1 MAQNIGLTITLNGVD
16 LAVKSVKDLEKAIS
30 QARVELDQLGI
41 GSEAYA
47 KLNSEVNVAEGKLKD
62 LKKAAEGI
70 DLDRK
75 LGDFAKVGGAVT
87 ASFAAAQAAV
97 NLFGGDA
104 EKVGEAA
111 AKAQNLLTIALTAR
125 SVAEG
130 IVGLRTVKTTIATIA
145 QTVATNASSV
155 AMRAFFAVVAA
166 NPLGALLTVI
176 GLVVGAIIALTG
188 ETKEAESAEEQYQRT
203 LKKTNDQREFTLAL
217 LREQGATDEQLTRL
231 KIANA
236 QKDLNAARARVLVL
250 TQEGAAQET
259 LNKEFEI
266 IAASK
271 KTITLEQARL
281 DRLGREE
288 TTEGEKKL
296 ADDRKKRNDEAKQRQ
311 NEELERQ
318 KELIRTA
325 EELRRVE
332 LLRVSTGQQFKEL
345 NLTLE
350 IEKQNAE
357 FIRLKNTVGET
368 DDLLKKYSETFQDGV
383 KRDELILEGLG
394 STWEDIQGKLQ
405 KNVTLGIL
413 KPEDIARIEDERKK
427 VETNIK
433 LITTALTA
441 AKTDIQQ
448 TDLAR
453 VIREQLDIE
462 AGVGKTFEELQ
473 KTRLDFAALE
483 KQFIQDFVKANLDLT
498 KTGELRK
505 EQEIELTKTG
515 QEYFKSLVENQ
526 KQVLLYDDSLKKLTD
541 RFNLAQK
548 ANEQLVSS
556 GAAINGFIREN
567 TELIAEN
574 LKGLELQA
582 LSITQLGL
590 EALEAQILG
599 KRKDAYGAFAED
611 IIKIEKELKKKGI
624 DITKASEEEKLRILY
639 QYIKLRQGAAVSE
652 LDTFLEKFKQI
663 VEGFQSV
670 VNAVGQAAAQDF
682 QLQFEFLELQNKKS
696 LDNIVGDTK
705 EANDKRAEAEAIYQG
720 KVKALQKEQAKFNLQ
735 LTLTQAIANAA
746 AAIIKVTEQTGVF
759 AAIAGTIVAAVN
771 FAQIGNILTQIN
783 KINSLKR
790 GGFIKGQGGMV
801 VGPSHEYGG
810 VKYQSGGVELEGG
823 ESVINRVSSV
833 RYNDLLSQVN
843 MAGGGKP
850 LMVNNFDDSRIVEA
864 IAKQRKEPI
873 RAYVLEQ
880 DITQKQAINR
890 RLEQLAQ
897 I

>member
-16 LAVKSVKDLEKAIS
+16 LAVKSVKDLETAIA
-30 QARVELDQLGI
+30 QARTELSDLAI
-41 GSEAYA
+41 GSDAYGKLA
-47 KLNSEVNVAEGKLKD
+47 KDINVAEGKLKD
-62 LKKAAEGI
+62 LKKASEGI
-70 DLDRK
+70 DLERK
-75 LGDFAKVGGAVT
+75 LGDFAKVGSAVT
-87 ASFAAAQAAV
+87 SSFAAAQAAV

-104 EKVGEAA
+104 EKVGQAA
-111 AKAQNLLTIALTAR
+111 AEAQNLLTIALTAR

-145 QTVATNASSV
+145 QTAATNAGT
-155 AMRAFFAVVAA
+155 AATRAFYTVIAA
-166 NPLGALLTVI
+166 NPLGALFAVI
-176 GLVVGAIIALTG
+176 GLVVGALLLFKDNTEDAEKAQDALN
-188 ETKEAESAEEQYQRT
+188 KKVEEGNAISRRRQT
-203 LKKTNDQREFTLAL
+203 LLQA
-217 LREQGATDEQLTRL
+217 QGASELELAADRL
-231 KIANA
+231 KAA
-236 QKDLNAARARVLVL
+236 QDDFMLKRFIFLNTSKDNEEYEKKQQEYFDAETERDAADLNLKRIKS
-250 TQEGAAQET
+250 
-259 LNKEFEI
+259 KEI
-266 IAASK
+266 S
-271 KTITLEQARL
+271 
-281 DRLGREE
+281 DS
-288 TTEGEKKL
+288 EKKL
-296 ADDRKKRNDEAKQRQ
+296 EEDRKKRGEEQKNRAKD
-311 NEELERQ
+311 ELERQ
-318 KELIRTA
+318 KELIRTT
-325 EELRRVE
+325 EQLRRVE
-332 LLRVSTGQQFKEL
+332 LLRLSTGQQFKEL
-345 NLTLE
+345 DLGLE
-350 IEKQNAE
+350 AEKQNAE

-368 DDLLKKYSETFQDGV
+368 DDLLKKYSETFQSGV
-383 KRDELILEGLG
+383 KRDEAILKGLG
-394 STWEDIQGKLQ
+394 TEWGKVQAQLQ
-405 KNVTLGIL
+405 QDVTLGIL

-427 VETNIK
+427 VETNIG
-433 LITTALTA
+433 LVASALKS
-441 AKTDIQQ
+441 AKTDIEQ

-453 VIREQLDIE
+453 VIKEQLEIE
-462 AGVGKTFEELQ
+462 QGVGKTFEELQ

-483 KQFIQDFVKANLDLT
+483 TKFVKDFVNANLDRT
-498 KTGELRK
+498 KSLELQK
-505 EQEIELTKTG
+505 VQEEELTKTG
-515 QEYFKSLVENQ
+515 QEYFKSLVDNQ
-526 KQVLLYDDSLKKLTD
+526 RQVELYDQSLNKLTE

-548 ANEQLVSS
+548 ANEQLVTS
-556 GAAINGFIREN
+556 GQAINGFIKEN
-567 TELIAEN
+567 TKLIAEN
-574 LKGLELQA
+574 LTVD
-582 LSITQLGL
+582 I
-590 EALEAQILG
+590 EALTLNQRGIIDLEKAILG
-599 KRKDAYGAFAED
+599 ERKDLYGIFAYDVEQ
-611 IIKIEKELKKKGI
+611 IEKELAKKGI

-639 QYIKLRQGAAVSE
+639 EYVKLRQTAVVSE
-652 LDTFLEKFKQI
+652 LDKFLEKAEQI

-670 VNAVGQAAAQDF
+670 VNALGQGAAQNF
-682 QLQFEFLELQNKKS
+682 QLQFEFLELQNRKS

-759 AAIAGTIVAAVN
+759 AAIAGTIVATIN

-890 RLEQLAQ
+890 RLEQLSQ

>member
-1 MAQNIGLTITLNGVD
+1 MAQNIGLTITLGGVD
-16 LAVKSVKDLEKAIS
+16 LVVNSVKELEAAIAAAAQKLDTMGFGKA
-30 QARVELDQLGI
+30 RTQLE
-41 GSEAYA
+41 SD
-47 KLNSEVNVAEGKLKD
+47 VNVARGKLKD
-62 LKKAAEGI
+62 LQKAAEGI
-70 DLDRK
+70 DLERK

-104 EKVGEAA
+104 EKVGQAA
-111 AKAQNLLTIALTAR
+111 AQAQNLLTIALTAR

-176 GLVVGAIIALTG
+176 GLVVGAMIALTG
-188 ETKEAESAEEQYQRT
+188 ETKEAESAEEKYQKT
-203 LKKTNDQREFTLAL
+203 LKKTNDEREFTLAL
-217 LREQGATDEQLTRL
+217 LREQGASEEQQIRIR
-231 KIANA
+231 IANA
-236 QKDLNAARARVLVL
+236 EKDLRAARARVLVL

-281 DRLGREE
+281 DKLGREE
-288 TTEGEKKL
+288 AEEGEKKL
-296 ADDRKKRNDEAKQRQ
+296 ADDRKKRNDEATQRQ
-311 NEELERQ
+311 KEELERQ
-318 KELIRTA
+318 KELIRTT

-332 LLRVSTGQQFKEL
+332 LLRLSTGQQFKEL
-345 NLTLE
+345 DLALE
-350 IEKQNAE
+350 AEKQNAE
-357 FIRLKNTVGET
+357 FIRLKNTIVVT
-368 DDLLKKYSETFQDGV
+368 DDLLKKYSETFQTGV

-394 STWEDIQGKLQ
+394 STWEDVQGKLQ
-405 KNVTLGIL
+405 ENVTLGIL
-413 KPEDIARIEDERKK
+413 KPEDIARIESERKK
-427 VETNIK
+427 VEAN
-433 LITTALTA
+433 LQLVVNGLES
-441 AKTDIQQ
+441 AKTSIQQ
-448 TDLAR
+448 TDLAE
-453 VIREQLDIE
+453 VIRQQLEIEQ
-462 AGVGKTFEELQ
+462 GVGKSFEELQ
-473 KTRLDFAALE
+473 KARLDFAALE
-483 KQFIQDFVKANLDLT
+483 TKFVKDFVNANLDRT
-498 KTGELRK
+498 KSLELQK
-505 EQEIELTKTG
+505 VQEEELTKTG
-515 QEYFKSLVENQ
+515 QEYFKSLVDNQ

-548 ANEQLVSS
+548 ANEQLRES

-574 LKGLELQA
+574 IKGLELQA

-590 EALEAQILG
+590 DALEAQILG
-599 KRKDAYGAFAED
+599 KRKDVYGAFAED
-611 IIKIEKELKKKGI
+611 IIKIEKELAAKGI
-624 DITKASEEEKLRILY
+624 DISKASEEEKLRILY
-639 QYIKLRQGAAVSE
+639 QYIKLRQTAAVSE
-652 LDTFLEKFKQI
+652 TDVFLEKFKAI
-663 VEGFQSV
+663 TEGFQSV

-682 QLQFEFLELQNKKS
+682 QFQFEFLELQYQKS

-705 EANDKRAEAEAIYQG
+705 AANDKRAEAEAIYQG
-720 KVKALQKEQAKFNLQ
+720 KVKALQKQQAKFNLN

-746 AAIIKVTEQTGVF
+746 AAIVKVTEQTGVF
-759 AAIAGTIVAAVN
+759 AAIASGIVAAVN

-783 KINSLKR
+783 KIDSLKR

-810 VKYQSGGVELEGG
+810 VKFQNGGVELEGG
-823 ESVINRVSSV
+823 EAVINRISSV
-833 RYNDLLSQVN
+833 RYNDLLSSVN

>member
-16 LAVKSVKDLEKAIS
+16 LAVKSIQDLEAAIGL
-30 QARVELDQLGI
+30 AKKELNDLEI
-41 GSEAYA
+41 GSTQFNNLS
-47 KLNSEVNVAEGKLKD
+47 KDINVAEGKLKD
-62 LKKAAEGI
+62 LKKASEGI

-104 EKVGEAA
+104 EKVGQAA
-111 AKAQNLLTIALTAR
+111 AQAQNLLTIALTAR

-130 IVGLRTVKTTIATIA
+130 IVGLRTVKTTIATVA

-203 LKKTNDQREFTLAL
+203 LKKTNDEREFTLTL
-217 LREQGATDEQLTRL
+217 LREQGATDEQLSRL

-281 DRLGREE
+281 DRLSREE
-288 TTEGEKKL
+288 TAEGEKEL
-296 ADDRKKRNDEAKQRQ
+296 AEQRKKRNDDAKQIQ
-311 NEELERQ
+311 KDELERQ
-318 KELIRTA
+318 KELIRTS

-332 LLRVSTGQQFKEL
+332 LLRLSTGQQFKEL
-345 NLTLE
+345 NLSLE
-350 IEKQNAE
+350 AEKQNAE

-368 DDLLKKYSETFQDGV
+368 DDLLKKYSETFQSGV
-383 KRDELILEGLG
+383 KRDEIILKSLG
-394 STWEDIQGKLQ
+394 STWESVQAQLQ
-405 KNVTLGIL
+405 QDVTLGIL

-433 LITTALTA
+433 LISTALIA
-441 AKTDIQQ
+441 AKTDIEQS
-448 TDLAR
+448 DLAR

-483 KQFIQDFVKANLDLT
+483 TKFVKDFVNANLDRT
-498 KTGELRK
+498 KSLELQK
-505 EQEIELTKTG
+505 VQEEELTKTG
-515 QEYFKSLVENQ
+515 QEYFKSLVDNQ
-526 KQVLLYDDSLKKLTD
+526 RQVLLYDQSLNKLTE

-548 ANEQLVSS
+548 ANEQLVTS
-556 GAAINGFIREN
+556 GQAINGFIREN
-567 TELIAEN
+567 TKLIAEN
-574 LKGLELQA
+574 LTVDIQA
-582 LSITQLGL
+582 LSLNQQGII
-590 EALEAQILG
+590 ALEKAILG
-599 KRKDAYGAFAED
+599 ERKDLYGMFAYDVEQ
-611 IIKIEKELKKKGI
+611 IEKELAKKGI

-639 QYIKLRQGAAVSE
+639 EYIQRRQNELGSE
-652 LDTFLEKFKQI
+652 LGNFTKNLEKAVQDVSGVLNAI
-663 VEGFQSV
+663 AQTTAQS
-670 VNAVGQAAAQDF
+670 F
-682 QLQFEFLELQNKKS
+682 SLQFELLELQYQAS
-696 LDNIVGDTK
+696 LEKIVGDTD
-705 EANDKRAEAEAIYQG
+705 EANNKRLEAEKIYQG
-720 KVKALQKEQAKFNLQ
+720 QVKQLQKEQAKFNLQ
-735 LTLTQAIANAA
+735 LTLYQAIANSA
-746 AAIIKVTEQTGVF
+746 AAIVEVTKQTGIFSVI
-759 AAIAGTIVAAVN
+759 AAGIVAVAN
-771 FAQIGNILTQIN
+771 LAQIQNITKQIN
-783 KINSLKR
+783 AINSLKR

-810 VKYQSGGVELEGG
+810 VKYQNGGVELEGG